1 MYLYRHLLDKL
12 GSFGSADLHLTP
24 ILKELPTDENS
35 TGEEVGVWLIK
46 CTEGFL
52 WHLNWQHSYFHI
64 CKEMQRF
71 LFSCCIFSLC
81 CFGEMTEEQ

>member
-12 GSFGSADLHLTP
+12 GSFGSANLHLTP
-24 ILKELPTDENS
+24 VLKELPTDENS

-52 WHLNWQHSYFHI
+52 WLSSKLATQLFPHLQRDAEIPLFLLYF
-64 CKEMQRF
+64 Q
-71 LFSCCIFSLC
+71 SLLLW
-81 CFGEMTEEQ
+81 GDD